1 MQKLKTALIL
11 LLVLCLAVSLVPI
24 AMADSEKSSHANMTT
39 IVNAQRG
46 AAASYDLSALFS
58 GLTDAVCAD
67 LTADG
72 DGFFSETPTI
82 YDTTLSF
89 TLASDEMGTLPSSA
103 AVSFCVSSS
112 NYEDF
117 TVTLTVSA
125 SEVVVPILV
134 AAELSIAYSG
144 MAVGVSSVKKIAI
157 SNGAEVPGT
166 WSWVD
171 AATSIVYVADSGVY
185 TLRFT
190 PDDTESYAVNYVTVS
205 VTVQKATPSGTPGY
219 TSITSSGYTLADAAL
234 TTGDI
239 DVAGIIAWELDETT
253 EVVKNTAY
261 TWIFTPTDTDNY
273 EVLTGTLRIWKTSS
287 SGSSSGGSSSGSS
300 SSGGGSTTGIRWT
313 FNSGSGVLSIYG
325 TGYIA
330 DYSYGTSTWREQHLS
345 VSSVVIGSGVTRIG
359 DYAFSEFSNLVSV
372 SIPDTLTSIGDYA
385 FDGCESL
392 TDIYYGGDTDGWNA
406 IQIGNSN
413 IDFSSATLHYNNSGT
428 CGDDLAWTLKD
439 GMLLIFGSGEMD
451 GYTVRT
457 IPWLTSLNSITSV
470 LIGAEVTSI
479 GKYAFYGCSNLTTVT
494 MGNNISSIG
503 NYAFYNCNSL
513 QSIVLGDNITS
524 IGDSAFDGCTSLE
537 SITIPNGIT
546 EIGKGAFSYC
556 GNLSDIYYSGSEDE
570 WNAIEIGDGNTNLTS
585 ATIHYTT
592 TDADD
597 EPTSPATTPG
607 DLNGDGEVD
616 ASDLTI
622 LARHVGKVETMED
635 ETALANADVT
645 GDGNVDASDLTKLA
659 QYVGKIISSL
669 D

>member
-1 MQKLKTALIL
+1 MQKLKTLLIL

-46 AAASYDLSALFS
+46 ADASYDLSALFS

-103 AVSFCVSSS
+103 AISFCVSSS

-166 WSWVD
+166 WSWGD

-239 DVAGIIAWELDETT
+239 DVAGSIAWELDETT

-392 TDIYYGGDTDGWNA
+392 TDIYYGGDADGWNA

-413 IDFSSATLHYNNSGT
+413 IDFSCATLHYNNSGT
-428 CGDDLAWTLKD
+428 CGDDLVWILKD

-556 GNLSDIYYSGSEDE
+556 GNLSDIYYSGNEDE

-585 ATIHYTT
+585 ATIHYTA

-597 EPTSPATTPG
+597 EPTATTTPG
-607 DLNGDGEVD
+607 DLNGDGEVN

-622 LARHVGKVETMED
+622 LARHVGKVETIED
-635 ETALANADVT
+635 ETYLANADVT